1 MVSSGNDRFRSD
13 LPGKLAVLAAQRLGA
28 EEAVALGPFFAA
40 YYANVSARDLKAADP
55 AALFAAALAHW
66 RFGETRAAGTAR
78 VRAYNPNVESDG
90 WRSPF
95 TAVEV
100 VTDDMPFL
108 VDSITSELNRQGL
121 IVHLIVHPIVA
132 VRRDAAGVA
141 EAALSGDGAGAKNI
155 RRESFLR
162 AEVTAQSPDRLQAIT
177 AGVVRTL
184 ADVRA
189 AVEDWPSMRERMAE
203 LIAAAEDERD
213 PIAAEAREFL
223 RWAHDNNFTFIG
235 ARDYAIAGAGAQARF
250 SVEPNSGL
258 GILRDPGRAVF
269 EDQREG
275 QPIPAEVRAFLDQA
289 DPLMITKAQRRSPVH
304 RPVLLDAIS
313 VKRRLPAG
321 RVVGERVFVGLFT
334 SGAYSRSP
342 REIPLLRRKLE
353 AVVARAGFA
362 PASHDAK
369 ALRHILETYPRDEL
383 FQIGVDD
390 LHDAALGI
398 LQLQE
403 RQRVALFLRRD
414 NFQRFVTATI
424 YIPRERY
431 TTDLRLRMQAI
442 LERATAGTV
451 AAQYTQFDDS
461 PLARLLVIVQTAP
474 GRIPPL
480 DAAALE
486 EELAEAARSWA
497 DRLRAA
503 LIDDRGE
510 ERGLTLFARYA
521 DAFSPGYRDHV
532 RPEEA
537 PSDLALI
544 DGALQSGEIGM
555 SLYRPPDA
563 EPHRIRF
570 KIFHPGAK
578 VPLSDVL
585 PMLEKIG
592 LRVVDEIPNTVVP
605 GGVKERRVMIH
616 DFGLET
622 RDRAPVEVDLVRAA
636 FHEAF
641 RRVWRGEMESDGFN
655 ALVLGGG
662 LAWRQV
668 TVLRAYSRYLRQ
680 AGTPFSQDY
689 METALA
695 AHPKIARLIV
705 ELFLGRFDPEGG
717 LDPEAR
723 AETLKQRI
731 NEALDQVA
739 NADEDRILRRFV
751 GAVEA
756 TLRTNYFQKGA
767 DGEPKPYLS
776 LKFDSGKIEDL
787 PLPRPL
793 REIFVYSPRMEG
805 IHLRFGLV
813 ARGGI
818 RWSDRREDFRTEILG
833 LVKAQQVKNA
843 VIVPVGSKGG
853 FVLKR
858 PPPATDRDAFMAEGI
873 ACYKTLIAGMLDI
886 TDNLVGGKPV
896 PPADVVRRDGDDP
909 YLVVAADKGTATFSD
924 IANGISL
931 ERGFWLG
938 DAFASGGSQGYDHKK
953 MAITARGA
961 WESVKRHFREMGRDT
976 QSQDFTVVGV
986 GDMSGDVFGNGMLLS
1001 PHIKLVGAFDHR
1013 HIFLDPDPDPA
1024 IGLKQRERM
1033 FALPRSSWADYDAK
1047 LISRGGGIFERKAKT
1062 IPLSAEVRA
1071 RIGLDQATAT
1081 PAEVMN
1087 ALLKASVDLLWF
1099 GGIGTYVKAA
1109 GESNADAGDRAN
1121 DAIRVN
1127 GAEVRARAIGEGAN
1141 LGVTQRGRVEYALK
1155 GGRLNTD
1162 SIDNSAGV
1170 DCSDHEVNIKILLGA
1185 VAAAGELADAA
1196 RNALLVQMTDE
1207 VGRLVLRDNYLQTL
1221 AISLAEAR
1229 GAGALDAQGRLLRM
1243 LEKTGRLSRAV
1254 EFLPDDE
1261 TLAERAA
1268 AKKSLTRPE
1277 LAILM
1282 SHAKLWLYE
1291 EILPSGL
1298 PDDDYLDRDLIAYFP
1313 HVLGETYAAAARRHR
1328 LRREIVATAVTNAL
1342 INRAGPTFV
1351 PEMIERTGMAAAAV
1365 ARAFVVARAAFALDA
1380 LWTEIEAL
1388 DGRVPAATQA
1398 AMMEDINALLAR
1410 AVLWVLRLGVAAPV
1424 AGLVAQL
1431 QDGVAAL
1438 VAAGAEVLPEHYRHD
1453 WQARADRLVAEG
1465 VPAPLAQRMA
1475 GLVNLY
1481 AAGDIIGLSVRHQR
1495 AAAEAGA
1502 AYYAV
1507 GTRFRLGR
1515 LRAACEALDS
1525 GSHWQKLAVG
1535 ALVEEI
1541 YGHQS
1546 ALADQAL
1553 ALSQPGEPPAAAVER
1568 WLAANAAAVAQ
1579 AEAILGELWAAPVTE
1594 LAQVAVASRHL
1605 RALAQAGGPAR
1616 VTPSG
1621 VQSRDAHTTSS
1632 R

>member
-1 MVSSGNDRFRSD
+1 MSGGDDRFKSD
-13 LPGKLAVLAAQRLGA
+13 MAAKLAAVAAQRLGA
-28 EEAVALGPFFAA
+28 EEAAALGPFFTG
-40 YYANVSARDLKAADP
+40 YYANVSPRDLKNADP
-55 AALFAAALAHW
+55 ATLFAAALAHW

-78 VRAYNPNVESDG
+78 ARAYNPNVESDG

-95 TAVEV
+95 TVVEV

-108 VDSITSELNRQGL
+108 VDSITAELNRQGL
-121 IVHLIVHPIVA
+121 IVHLIVHPIVT
-132 VRRDAAGVA
+132 VRRDGAGAA
-141 EAALSGDGAGAKNI
+141 EAALAAAPPGAKNV

-162 AEVTAQSPDRLQAIT
+162 AEVTAQSPDRVQTIA
-177 AGVVRTL
+177 AGVARTL

-189 AVEDWPSMRERMAE
+189 AVEDWPAMRERMAE
-203 LIAAAEDERD
+203 LIAASESERD
-213 PIAAEAREFL
+213 PVAPKDWSEAREFL
-223 RWAHDNNFTFIG
+223 HWVHDNNFTFIG
-235 ARDYAIAGAGAQARF
+235 ARDYGIEGAGAAARF
-250 SVEPNSGL
+250 RVEPDSGL
-258 GILRDPGRAVF
+258 GILRDPGRVIF

-275 QPIPAEVRAFLDQA
+275 QPIPPEVRAFLERA

-304 RPVLLDAIS
+304 RPVHLDAIS
-313 VKRRLPAG
+313 VKRRDAKG

-342 REIPLLRRKLE
+342 REIPLLRRKIE
-353 AVVARAGFA
+353 AVAARAAFPPG
-362 PASHDAK
+362 SHDAK
-369 ALRHILETYPRDEL
+369 ALQHILEAYPRDEL

-390 LHDAALGI
+390 LHDTALGI

-414 NFQRFVTATI
+414 SFQRFVTATI

-442 LERATAGTV
+442 LERACAGTV
-451 AAQYTQFDDS
+451 AAQHTQFDDS
-461 PLARLLVIVQTAP
+461 PLARLLVVVQTAP
-474 GRIPPL
+474 GRVPPL
-480 DAAALE
+480 DATALE
-486 EELAEAARSWA
+486 EELADAARSWA
-497 DRLRAA
+497 DRLQAA
-503 LIDDRGE
+503 LIEDRGE
-510 ERGLTLFARYA
+510 DQGLTLFARYA

-532 RPEEA
+532 PPEAA
-537 PSDLALI
+537 PSDIALI
-544 DGALQSGEIGM
+544 DRVLQSGEIGM
-555 SLYRPPDA
+555 SLYRPAGA
-563 EPHRIRF
+563 EPHRVRF
-570 KIFHPGAK
+570 KIFRPGAK

-605 GGVKERRVMIH
+605 GGVKERSVMIH

-622 RDRAPVEVDLVRAA
+622 RDRAPVEVDLVRDA
-636 FHEAF
+636 FHDAF

-680 AGTPFSQDY
+680 AGIPFSQDY
-689 METALA
+689 MERALA
-695 AHPKIARLIV
+695 AHPQIARLIV
-705 ELFLGRFDPEGG
+705 ELFLARFDPEGG
-717 LDPEAR
+717 ANPDAR
-723 AETLKQRI
+723 AATLRQRI
-731 NEALDQVA
+731 DEALDQVA

-756 TLRTNYFQKGA
+756 SLRTNYFQKGA
-767 DGEPKPYLS
+767 DGESKPYLS
-776 LKFDSGKIEDL
+776 IKFESGKIEDL

-858 PPPATDRDAFMAEGI
+858 PPPATEREAFLAEGI
-873 ACYKTLIAGMLDI
+873 ACYKLLISGLLDI
-886 TDNLVGGKPV
+886 TDNLVDGKPT
-896 PPADVVRRDGDDP
+896 PPAAVVRRDADDP

-961 WESVKRHFREMGRDT
+961 WESVKRHFHEMGRDT
-976 QSQDFTVVGV
+976 QSQDLIVVGV

-1013 HIFLDPDPDPA
+1013 HIFLDPDPDP
-1024 IGLKQRERM
+1024 GNSLKERQRM
-1033 FALPRSSWADYDAK
+1033 FALPRSSWADYDTK
-1047 LISRGGGIFERKAKT
+1047 LISRGGGVFERKAKT
-1062 IPLSAEVRA
+1062 IPLSAEARA
-1071 RIGLDQATAT
+1071 RIGLDKAAAT

-1087 ALLKASVDLLWF
+1087 ALLKAPVDLLWF

-1109 GESNADAGDRAN
+1109 SESNADAGDRAN
-1121 DAIRVN
+1121 DAIRIN

-1141 LGVTQRGRVEYALK
+1141 LGVTQRGRIEYALK

-1170 DCSDHEVNIKILLGA
+1170 DCSDHEVNIKILLSA
-1185 VAAAGELADAA
+1185 VAAAGELSDAA

-1207 VGRLVLRDNYLQTL
+1207 VGLLVLRDNYLQTL

-1229 GAGALDAQGRLLRM
+1229 GAAALDAQARLLRM

-1268 AKKSLTRPE
+1268 AKKGLTRPE

-1313 HVLGETYAAAARRHR
+1313 RVLGEKYADAARRHR
-1328 LRREIVATAVTNAL
+1328 LRREIVATSVTNAL
-1342 INRAGPTFV
+1342 INRAGATFV
-1351 PEMIERTGMAAAAV
+1351 PEMMERTGLPAAAV

-1380 LWTEIEAL
+1380 LWAEIEAL
-1388 DGRVPAATQA
+1388 DGRVPSTTQA
-1398 AMMEDINALLAR
+1398 AMMEEINALLAR
-1410 AVLWVLRLGVAAPV
+1410 AVLWVLRLGAPAAAAPV
-1424 AGLVAQL
+1424 AGLVARL
-1431 QDGVAAL
+1431 KDGVAAL
-1438 VAAGAEVLPEHYRHD
+1438 VAAGAEVLPAHYRQD
-1453 WQARADRLVAEG
+1453 WQVRVDRLAAEG
-1465 VPAPLAQRMA
+1465 VSAPLAARMA

-1481 AAGDIIGLSVRHQR
+1481 AAGDIIDLAARHKR

-1553 ALSQPGEPPAAAVER
+1553 ALSKPGEPPAAAVER
-1568 WLAANAAAVAQ
+1568 WLAANAAAVVQ

-1605 RALAQAGGPAR
+1605 RALAHAGGPAR
-1616 VTPSG
+1616 
-1621 VQSRDAHTTSS
+1621 
-1632 R
+1632 